1 MKLTTYIPKSLK
13 DKLKPY
19 YFRFIYRA
27 QVSDFRDTKK
37 AAVRFI
43 LIGSPEHRNLGDHAI
58 AEAERNFFA
67 KHFPDTPLVELSG
80 PCYRSLPEITQS
92 KIRPDDIICITGGGF
107 LGSLW
112 MIEEDMVRDV
122 LQSFPDNQVII
133 FPQTVYFEDTVHGKE
148 ELAKSKKIY
157 GECKNLKIF
166 LREKKSYD
174 YVIENFDISKDRVFL
189 IPDMVLSITAN
200 SAAGTNRD
208 SILLCLR
215 GDKESCLSENLK
227 SNLTSSLEN
236 FGCRISCVDTVVQ
249 REVSLSERKQELDSI
264 FQTFSSAKLVI
275 TDRLH
280 GMLFAVIT
288 GTPCIAMNQVSGKV
302 AGVYEWI
309 KDLEYVSFVEDVS
322 EIVKE
327 ADRLLRLPTQKYNP
341 EFLNDEFEQLCSEL
355 DKCLK
360 GDTERY
366 D

>member
-1 MKLTTYIPKSLK
+1 MRIAQYLPNTLK
-13 DKLKPY
+13 DKLRPA
-19 YFRFIYRA
+19 YFRFIYSE
-27 QVSDFRDTKK
+27 QLSQFRKTKEK
-37 AAVRFI
+37 TRRII
-43 LIGSPEHRNLGDHAI
+43 LIGSPEHGNLGDHAI

-67 KHFPDTPLVELSG
+67 KDFPDIPLVELSG
-80 PCYRSLPEITQS
+80 PCYRSLPGIIQS

-122 LQSFPDNQVII
+122 LQSFPNNQVVI
-133 FPQTVYFEDTVHGKE
+133 FPQTMYFEDTVHGKE

-174 YVIENFDISKDRVFL
+174 YVIENFAIPQDRVFL
-189 IPDMVLSITAN
+189 IPDMVLSMTGN

-208 SILLCLR
+208 TILLCLR

-341 EFLNDEFEQLCSEL
+341 EFLNDEFEQITKILL
-355 DKCLK
+355 
-360 GDTERY
+360 
-366 D
+366 